1 LQVNPIIVSNQPL
14 IVVLDASA
22 AIASIFSDEPLQL
35 QALGLLDELE
45 RAGATLIA
53 PPLWES
59 ETSSNVR
66 LRVQIR
72 KTLAPDDEVTSYGL
86 LDALP
91 VQIVSDDTRQLA
103 RDLAMQFSMVRCY
116 DATYLALAVARG
128 VTLWTA
134 DKRLFNTVSSAMQS
148 VKFVGNWTSGAGAT
162 ASNIP

>member
-1 LQVNPIIVSNQPL
+1 M
-14 IVVLDASA
+14 VLDASA

-66 LRVQIR
+66 LRVQVR
-72 KTLAPDDEVTSYGL
+72 KTLAHDDEITSYAL

-91 VQIVSDDTRQLA
+91 VQIVADETRQRA

-116 DATYLALAVARG
+116 DATYLALAQARG
-128 VTLWTA
+128 IELWTA
-134 DKRLFNTVSSAMQS
+134 DKRLFNTVSLAMPT
-148 VKFVGNWTSGAGAT
+148 VKFIGNWTSGAAAT
-162 ASNIP
+162 VRTKI